1 MLHLVDKERFDVSCQ
16 GKRPRQRIDG
26 TLEGNISWPYYE
38 IPEKSIYIL
47 YLRELEVIL
56 VFGDTDIQDS
66 DIQEGITYDDW
77 NLTKVSDRPDQKYI
91 LNLMK
96 RCNHLSENFDCESGS
111 WKLENTRIGKTIEF
125 SVKVSGTYY
134 KSRCIGYLEK
144 LEIPINESK
153 TLIIDKLID
162 TVYYGIRKNS
172 TKNNIGS
179 K

>member
-1 MLHLVDKERFDVSCQ
+1 
-16 GKRPRQRIDG
+16 
-26 TLEGNISWPYYE
+26 
-38 IPEKSIYIL
+38 
-47 YLRELEVIL
+47 
-56 VFGDTDIQDS
+56 
-66 DIQEGITYDDW
+66 
-77 NLTKVSDRPDQKYI
+77 
-91 LNLMK
+91 MK

-134 KSRCIGYLEK
+134 KSRCIGYPEK